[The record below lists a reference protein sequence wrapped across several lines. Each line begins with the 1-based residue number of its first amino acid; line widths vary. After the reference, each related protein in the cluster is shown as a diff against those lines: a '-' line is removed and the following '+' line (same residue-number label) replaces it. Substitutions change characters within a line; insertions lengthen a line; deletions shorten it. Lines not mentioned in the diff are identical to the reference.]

1 MKNALTFDIEEYFHA
16 EAFARVLRP
25 EEWPGLE
32 SRVVDT
38 TERLLDIL
46 DYADARATFFI
57 LGWVAERYP
66 SLVKD
71 IAGRGH
77 EIACHGYGH
86 QMIQRQSRQD
96 FAKDIQR
103 AKTAIED
110 AVGVAVIGYRAPT
123 FSITRDT
130 LWSLE
135 VLWETGFL
143 YDSSIFPILHDRY
156 GISDAP
162 RFPHRMAI
170 GNGDGKAK
178 GVTNGNAA
186 PAHSIA
192 EFPLSTIRI
201 LGRRLPIAGGGYFR
215 LAPYLITRRAIR
227 HLNTKEQQ
235 PAIVYLHPW
244 ELDVHQPKVRAGWLT
259 RFRHSI
265 NIPSTE
271 GKLRRLL
278 KDFRFAPVRD
288 VLRKSGVL
296 TLGAPR

>member
-1 MKNALTFDIEEYFHA
+1 MNNALTFDIEEYFHA
-16 EAFARVLRP
+16 EAFARAIRP
-25 EEWPGLE
+25 ESWPGLP
-32 SRVVDT
+32 SRVVHT

-46 DYADARATFFI
+46 DYADARATFFV

-66 SLVKD
+66 TLVKD
-71 IAGRGH
+71 IAARGH

-86 QMIQRQSRQD
+86 QMIQRQTRQE

-110 AVGVAVIGYRAPT
+110 AAGTAVFGYRAPT
-123 FSITRDT
+123 FSVMRKT

-135 VLWETGFL
+135 VLCEAGFV

-162 RFPHRMAI
+162 RFPHRI
-170 GNGDGKAK
+170 PF
-178 GVTNGNAA
+178 TNGSGTPNG
-186 PAHSIA
+186 HDIA
-192 EFPLSTIRI
+192 EFPLSTISV
-201 LGRRLPIAGGGYFR
+201 LGRRLPIGGGGYLR
-215 LAPYLITRRAIR
+215 LLPYGVTRRAIR
-227 HLNTKEQQ
+227 HINMREHQ

-259 RFRHSI
+259 NLRHSI
-265 NIPSTE
+265 NTDRTE

-278 KDFRFAPVRD
+278 ADFRFAPVRD
-288 VLRKSGVL
+288 VLDQAGIL
-296 TLGAPR
+296 ALGKTS